1 MEGQELG
8 MRHLGFGVGPGEGLG
23 QVGRVV
29 FRDKTWVRVG
39 DDGEGMA
46 CAQLD
51 ELEETRF

>member
-1 MEGQELG
+1 

-29 FRDKTWVRVG
+29 LRDKTWVRVG